1 MTFSFVS
8 GGVLHL
14 TVIHEFR
21 GNGIGN
27 PTMGPAS
34 YIRRDITK
42 RARIHNNI
50 FGIARVLGRFHVGKP
65 SWPSLFGPTQVPAVP
80 WHGITVMGL
89 PSVVI
94 ISGHLGCIPG
104 HHRRIRSGQMRQRMR
119 FTGGILGISPGIMR
133 WIEVMSMA
141 YRRIGTMRML
151 VYIRFHGEGGEVLY
165 SGRIALRFVLQQV
178 QITEEISRAKQAY
191 QS

>member
-1 MTFSFVS
+1 
-8 GGVLHL
+8 
-14 TVIHEFR
+14 
-21 GNGIGN
+21 
-27 PTMGPAS
+27 
-34 YIRRDITK
+34 
-42 RARIHNNI
+42 
-50 FGIARVLGRFHVGKP
+50 
-65 SWPSLFGPTQVPAVP
+65 
-80 WHGITVMGL
+80 
-89 PSVVI
+89 
-94 ISGHLGCIPG
+94 
-104 HHRRIRSGQMRQRMR
+104 MRQRMR